1 MGFRRV
7 SRCGSHL
14 GSPDAPVTGEI
25 IKAESGPG
33 ADLAALQFGDSFFP
47 SGAVSFSLGLE
58 TLHADGV
65 VTDAATLEEFL
76 ADQVTERW
84 ATAERAFLAAA
95 HRACPDWPAVAEIDV
110 LQEAM
115 TLPRELREGSRK
127 GGAALLGVHAR
138 METPGAA
145 AYRARLRAGEAHG
158 HLAVVQGVVLAGSGL
173 DLARAE
179 AVSLHGLCATILGA
193 ALRLGLIG
201 HLDGQIM
208 LRGLRPRM
216 AALLAQPAPGLDEA
230 CSYAPLADVA
240 AARHEEAAVR
250 LFSN

>member
-1 MGFRRV
+1 MSDLMV
-7 SRCGSHL
+7 
-14 GSPDAPVTGEI
+14 E
-25 IKAESGPG
+25 AEDGAG
-33 ADLAALQFGDSFFP
+33 ADLASLQFGDSFFP

-58 TLHADGV
+58 TLHADGIV
-65 VTDAATLEEFL
+65 ADVDSLNEFL
-76 ADQVTERW
+76 TDQVMDRW
-84 ATAERAFLAAA
+84 ATAERAFFAAA
-95 HRACPDWPAVAEIDV
+95 HEACPDWPAVAEIDA

-138 METPGAA
+138 METPGAQ
-145 AYRARLRAGEAHG
+145 AYRKWLRAGSAHG
-158 HLAVVQGVVLAGSGL
+158 HLAVVQGVVLKGSGL

-179 AVSLHGLCATILGA
+179 AVSLHGLCAMILGA

-216 AALLAQPAPGLDEA
+216 AALLAEPAPNLDEA
-230 CSYAPLADVA
+230 RSYAPLADVA
-240 AARHEEAAVR
+240 AARHEKAAVR

>member
-1 MGFRRV
+1 MDEAMGEAHE
-7 SRCGSHL
+7 G
-14 GSPDAPVTGEI
+14 PD
-25 IKAESGPG
+25 

-58 TLHADGV
+58 TLYADGI
-65 VTDAATLEEFL
+65 VTDAAALKEFL
-76 ADQVTERW
+76 ADQVTDRW
-84 ATAERAFLAAA
+84 ATSERAFLAAA
-95 HRACPDWPAVAEIDV
+95 HRACPDWPAVAEIDA

-115 TLPRELREGSRK
+115 TLPCELREGSRK

-173 DLARAE
+173 ALARAE

-216 AALLAQPAPGLDEA
+216 AALLAQPAPGVCEA

-240 AARHEEAAVR
+240 AARHEDAAVR

>member
-1 MGFRRV
+1 M
-7 SRCGSHL
+7 
-14 GSPDAPVTGEI
+14 
-25 IKAESGPG
+25 
-33 ADLAALQFGDSFFP
+33 
-47 SGAVSFSLGLE
+47 GLE
-58 TLHADGV
+58 TLHADGI
-65 VTDAATLEEFL
+65 VTDAAGLDAFL
-76 ADQVTERW
+76 TDQVADRW
-84 ATAERAFLAAA
+84 ASAERAFLAAA
-95 HRACPDWPAVAEIDV
+95 HRACPDWPAVAEIDA

-138 METPGAA
+138 MGTEGAQ

-158 HLAVVQGVVLAGSGL
+158 HLAVVQGVVLRGSGL

-179 AVSLHGLCATILGA
+179 AVSLHGLCAAILGA

-201 HLDGQIM
+201 HLDGQII
-208 LRGLRPRM
+208 LRRLRPRM
-216 AALLAQPAPGLDEA
+216 AALLARPAPGVHEA
-230 CSYAPLADVA
+230 SAYAPLADVA

>member
-1 MGFRRV
+1 M
-7 SRCGSHL
+7 SEA
-14 GSPDAPVTGEI
+14 DAGAT
-25 IKAESGPG
+25 

-58 TLHADGV
+58 TLHADGIV
-65 VTDAATLEEFL
+65 SDATALDAFL
-76 ADQVTERW
+76 AEQVAERW
-84 ATAERAFLAAA
+84 ATSERAFLAAA
-95 HRACPDWPAVAEIDV
+95 HRACPDWAQVAEIDA

-138 METPGAA
+138 MGTPGAA
-145 AYRARLRAGEAHG
+145 DYRARLRAGDAHG
-158 HLAVVQGVVLAGSGL
+158 HLAVVQGVVLAGAGL

-179 AVSLHGLCATILGA
+179 AVSLHGLCATIVGA

-208 LRGLRPRM
+208 LRALRPRM
-216 AALLAQPAPGLDEA
+216 AALLARPAPDVSEA
-230 CSYAPLADVA
+230 RAYAPLADVA
-240 AARHEEAAVR
+240 AARHEEAQVR

>member
-1 MGFRRV
+1 MDRRV
-7 SRCGSHL
+7 
-14 GSPDAPVTGEI
+14 TGMTPETEGC
-25 IKAESGPG
+25 AV

-58 TLHADGV
+58 TLHADGIV
-65 VTDAATLEEFL
+65 ADVAGLEDFL

-95 HRACPDWPAVAEIDV
+95 HAAVPDWSAVAELDA

-115 TLPRELREGSRK
+115 TLARELREGSRK

-145 AYRARLRAGEAHG
+145 AYRARVRAGDAHG
-158 HLAVVQGVVLAGSGL
+158 HLAVVQGVVLAGAGL
-173 DLARAE
+173 DRARAE

-216 AALLAQPAPGLDEA
+216 AALLARPAPGVDDA
-230 CSYAPLADVA
+230 WSYAPLADVA
-240 AARHEEAAVR
+240 AARHEQAPVR

>member
-1 MGFRRV
+1 M
-7 SRCGSHL
+7 
-14 GSPDAPVTGEI
+14 
-25 IKAESGPG
+25 SGRAVEAQSG
-33 ADLAALQFGDSFFP
+33 AIADLAALQFGDSFFP

-58 TLHADGV
+58 MLYADGIV
-65 VTDAATLEEFL
+65 VDAATLEEFL
-76 ADQVTERW
+76 TDQVMDRW
-84 ATAERAFLAAA
+84 ATSERAFLAAA
-95 HRACPDWPAVAEIDV
+95 HRACPDWPAVAEIDA

-145 AYRARLRAGEAHG
+145 AYRARLRAGEVHG

-173 DLARAE
+173 ALARAE

-216 AALLAQPAPGLDEA
+216 AALLARPAPAVGEA
-230 CSYAPLADVA
+230 CSYTPLADVA

>member
-1 MGFRRV
+1 M
-7 SRCGSHL
+7 
-14 GSPDAPVTGEI
+14 
-25 IKAESGPG
+25 SGG
-33 ADLAALQFGDSFFP
+33 MVAADGGAAADLAALQFGDSFFP

-58 TLHADGV
+58 TLHADGIV
-65 VTDAATLEEFL
+65 ADTGTLEEFL
-76 ADQVTERW
+76 AGQVMDRW

-95 HRACPDWPAVAEIDV
+95 HRTCPDWPQVAGIDA

-138 METPGAA
+138 MGTPGAA
-145 AYRARLRAGEAHG
+145 DYRARLRAGDAHG
-158 HLAVVQGVVLAGSGL
+158 HLAVVQGVVLAGAGL
-173 DLARAE
+173 ALGRAE
-179 AVSLHGLCATILGA
+179 TVSLHGLCAMVLGA

-216 AALLAQPAPGLDEA
+216 AAVLAGPAPGLDEA
-230 CSYAPLADVA
+230 RAYAPLADVA

>member
-1 MGFRRV
+1 MSG
-7 SRCGSHL
+7 
-14 GSPDAPVTGEI
+14 T
-25 IKAESGPG
+25 KAKAQGDVAS
-33 ADLAALQFGDSFFP
+33 DLAALQFGDSFFP

-58 TLHADGV
+58 TLYADGIV
-65 VTDAATLEEFL
+65 VDAATLEEFL
-76 ADQVTERW
+76 TDQVTDRW
-84 ATAERAFLAAA
+84 ATSERAFLAAA
-95 HRACPDWPAVAEIDV
+95 HRACPDWLGLETAVAEIDA

-115 TLPRELREGSRK
+115 ALPRELREGSRK

-138 METPGAA
+138 METPGAQ

-173 DLARAE
+173 DLARTE

-201 HLDGQIM
+201 HLDGQII

-216 AALLAQPAPGLDEA
+216 AALLARPAPRLDEA
-230 CSYAPLADVA
+230 FSYAPLADVA

>member
-1 MGFRRV
+1 MSEAQHGAV
-7 SRCGSHL
+7 
-14 GSPDAPVTGEI
+14 
-25 IKAESGPG
+25 

-58 TLHADGV
+58 TLHADGIV
-65 VTDAATLEEFL
+65 ADTASLEEFL
-76 ADQVTERW
+76 ADQVMDRW

-95 HRACPDWPAVAEIDV
+95 HEACPDWPAVAEIDA

-145 AYRARLRAGEAHG
+145 AYRALIRAGEAHG
-158 HLAVVQGVVLAGSGL
+158 HLAVVQGVVLKGSGL

-179 AVSLHGLCATILGA
+179 AVGLHGLCATILGA

-216 AALLAQPAPGLDEA
+216 AALLAEPAPGLDEA
-230 CSYAPLADVA
+230 RSYAPLADVA

>member
-1 MGFRRV
+1 MSEAEG
-7 SRCGSHL
+7 
-14 GSPDAPVTGEI
+14 DAI
-25 IKAESGPG
+25 

-58 TLHADGV
+58 MLHADGIV
-65 VTDAATLEEFL
+65 ADAASLEEFL
-76 ADQVTERW
+76 TDQVMERW
-84 ATAERAFLAAA
+84 ATAERAFFAAA
-95 HRACPDWPAVAEIDV
+95 HRACPDWPAVAEIDA

-115 TLPRELREGSRK
+115 TLPRELREGSCK

-138 METPGAA
+138 MKTPGATD
-145 AYRARLRAGEAHG
+145 YRERLRAGDAHG
-158 HLAVVQGVVLAGSGL
+158 HLAVVQGVVLAGAGL
-173 DLARAE
+173 DIDRAE

-216 AALLAQPAPGLDEA
+216 AALLAQPAPGLEEVR
-230 CSYAPLADVA
+230 SYAPLADVA
-240 AARHEEAAVR
+240 AARHEEAPVR

>member
-1 MGFRRV
+1 MVGRMSGGMV
-7 SRCGSHL
+7 
-14 GSPDAPVTGEI
+14 E
-25 IKAESGPG
+25 AEGGAS

-58 TLHADGV
+58 TLHADGIV
-65 VTDAATLEEFL
+65 ADVAGLEDFL
-76 ADQVTERW
+76 TDQVTERW
-84 ATAERAFLAAA
+84 ATSERAFLAAA
-95 HRACPDWPAVAEIDV
+95 HRAAPDWPAVAELDA

-115 TLPRELREGSRK
+115 TLARELREGSRK

-145 AYRARLRAGEAHG
+145 AYRARVRAGAAQG
-158 HLAVVQGVVLAGSGL
+158 HLAVVQGVVLAGAGL
-173 DLARAE
+173 DRARAE

-208 LRGLRPRM
+208 LRALRPRM
-216 AALLAQPAPGLDEA
+216 AALLARPAPGVGEA
-230 CSYAPLADVA
+230 RSYAPLADVA
-240 AARHEEAAVR
+240 AARHEQAPVR

>member
-1 MGFRRV
+1 M
-7 SRCGSHL
+7 S
-14 GSPDAPVTGEI
+14 E
-25 IKAESGPG
+25 AEGG
-33 ADLAALQFGDSFFP
+33 AIADLAALQFGDSFFP

-58 TLHADGV
+58 TLYADGV
-65 VTDAATLEEFL
+65 VVDAAGLDAFL
-76 ADQVTERW
+76 TDQVTDRW
-84 ATAERAFLAAA
+84 ATSERAFLAAA
-95 HRACPDWPAVAEIDV
+95 HRTCPDWPAVAEIDA

-115 TLPRELREGSRK
+115 ALPRELREGSRK

-138 METPGAA
+138 METPGAQ

-173 DLARAE
+173 DLARTE

-201 HLDGQIM
+201 HLDGQII

-216 AALLAQPAPGLDEA
+216 AALLAQPAPELDEA
-230 CSYAPLADVA
+230 CAYAPLADVA

>member
-1 MGFRRV
+1 MSGTK
-7 SRCGSHL
+7 
-14 GSPDAPVTGEI
+14 APA
-25 IKAESGPG
+25 KAKGDVA

-58 TLHADGV
+58 TLHADGIV
-65 VTDAATLEEFL
+65 ADAATLDAFL
-76 ADQVTERW
+76 TDQAVERW
-84 ATAERAFLAAA
+84 ASAERAFLAAA
-95 HRACPDWPAVAEIDV
+95 HRACRDWPAVAEIDA

-138 METPGAA
+138 MGTPGAA
-145 AYRARLRAGEAHG
+145 DYRARLRAGAAHG
-158 HLAVVQGVVLAGSGL
+158 HLAVMQGVVLAGAGL

-179 AVSLHGLCATILGA
+179 AVSLHGLCATIVGA
-193 ALRLGLIG
+193 GLRLGLIG

-216 AALLAQPAPGLDEA
+216 AALLARPAPGLDEA
-230 CSYAPLADVA
+230 SAYVPLADVA
-240 AARHEEAAVR
+240 AARHEEAPVR

>member
-1 MGFRRV
+1 MSGTK
-7 SRCGSHL
+7 G
-14 GSPDAPVTGEI
+14 
-25 IKAESGPG
+25 KAQDGAI

-58 TLHADGV
+58 TLYADGIV
-65 VTDAATLEEFL
+65 VDAAGLDAFL
-76 ADQVTERW
+76 TDQVTDRW
-84 ATAERAFLAAA
+84 ATSERAFLAAA
-95 HRACPDWPAVAEIDV
+95 HRACPDWPAVAEIDA

-115 TLPRELREGSRK
+115 ALPRELREGSRK

-138 METPGAA
+138 METPGAQ

-201 HLDGQIM
+201 HLDAQIM

-216 AALLAQPAPGLDEA
+216 AALLACPAPRLDEA

>member
-1 MGFRRV
+1 MSDSNTNVEG
-7 SRCGSHL
+7 G
-14 GSPDAPVTGEI
+14 A
-25 IKAESGPG
+25 G

-58 TLHADGV
+58 TLHADGI
-65 VTDAATLEEFL
+65 VTDAAALEEFL
-76 ADQVTERW
+76 ADQVMERW

-95 HRACPDWPAVAEIDV
+95 HEACPDWPAVAEIDA

-115 TLPRELREGSRK
+115 ALPRELREGSRK

-138 METPGAA
+138 METPGAT
-145 AYRARLRAGEAHG
+145 AYRARLRAGDAHG
-158 HLAVVQGVVLAGSGL
+158 HLAVVLGVVLKGAGL

-179 AVSLHGLCATILGA
+179 AVSLHGHCAMILGA

-216 AALLAQPAPGLDEA
+216 AALLAEPAPGLDEA
-230 CSYAPLADVA
+230 RSYAPLADVA
-240 AARHEEAAVR
+240 AARHEVAAVR

>member
-1 MGFRRV
+1 MSEVQR
-7 SRCGSHL
+7 S
-14 GSPDAPVTGEI
+14 T
-25 IKAESGPG
+25 G

-58 TLHADGV
+58 TLYADGIV
-65 VTDAATLEEFL
+65 ADAASLEEFL
-76 ADQVTERW
+76 TDQVTDRW
-84 ATAERAFLAAA
+84 ATAERAFLAAS
-95 HRACPDWPAVAEIDV
+95 HRASPDWPTVSEIDA

-138 METPGAA
+138 METHGAA
-145 AYRARLRAGEAHG
+145 AYRERLRAGSAHG
-158 HLAVVQGVVLAGSGL
+158 HLAVVQGVVLKGSGL

-216 AALLAQPAPGLDEA
+216 AALLAEPAPGLDEVCA
-230 CSYAPLADVA
+230 YAPLADVA

>member
-1 MGFRRV
+1 MSGSMGEAQD
-7 SRCGSHL
+7 G
-14 GSPDAPVTGEI
+14 AI
-25 IKAESGPG
+25 

-58 TLHADGV
+58 TLYADGIV
-65 VTDAATLEEFL
+65 ADAAGLDAFL
-76 ADQVTERW
+76 TDQVTDRW
-84 ATAERAFLAAA
+84 ATSERAFLAAA
-95 HRACPDWPAVAEIDV
+95 HRTCPDWPAVAEIDA

-115 TLPRELREGSRK
+115 ALPRELREGSRK

-138 METPGAA
+138 METPGAQ

-173 DLARAE
+173 DLARTE

-201 HLDGQIM
+201 HLDGQII

-216 AALLAQPAPGLDEA
+216 AALLARPAPRLDEA
-230 CSYAPLADVA
+230 FSYAPLADVA

>member
-1 MGFRRV
+1 MSG
-7 SRCGSHL
+7 
-14 GSPDAPVTGEI
+14 T
-25 IKAESGPG
+25 KAKAQGDVA

-58 TLHADGV
+58 TLYADGIV
-65 VTDAATLEEFL
+65 ADAAGLNAFL
-76 ADQVTERW
+76 TDQVTDRW

-95 HRACPDWPAVAEIDV
+95 HRTCPDWPAVAEIDA

-115 TLPRELREGSRK
+115 ALPRELREGSRK

-138 METPGAA
+138 METPGAQ

-216 AALLAQPAPGLDEA
+216 AALLARPAPRLDEA
-230 CSYAPLADVA
+230 FSYAPLADVA

>member
-1 MGFRRV
+1 MSETEDG
-7 SRCGSHL
+7 
-14 GSPDAPVTGEI
+14 A
-25 IKAESGPG
+25 G

-58 TLHADGV
+58 TLHADGI
-65 VTDAATLEEFL
+65 VTDAAGLDAFL
-76 ADQVTERW
+76 ADQVSERW
-84 ATAERAFLAAA
+84 ASAERAFLAAA
-95 HRACPDWPAVAEIDV
+95 WRAAPDWPAVAEIDH

-115 TLPRELREGSRK
+115 TLPQELREGSRK

-138 METPGAA
+138 MKTPGAA
-145 AYRARLRAGEAHG
+145 DYRARIRAGTAPG
-158 HLAVVQGVVLAGSGL
+158 HLAAVQGVVLKGAGLG
-173 DLARAE
+173 LARAE

-193 ALRLGLIG
+193 GLRLGLIG

-216 AALLAQPAPGLDEA
+216 AALLAEPAPGVHEA
-230 CSYAPLADVA
+230 RAYAPLADVA
-240 AARHEEAAVR
+240 AARHESAEVR

>member
-1 MGFRRV
+1 MSEAQDG
-7 SRCGSHL
+7 
-14 GSPDAPVTGEI
+14 A
-25 IKAESGPG
+25 G

-58 TLHADGV
+58 TLYADGV
-65 VTDAATLEEFL
+65 VVDAAGLDAFL
-76 ADQVTERW
+76 TDQVTDRW
-84 ATAERAFLAAA
+84 ATSERAFLAAA
-95 HRACPDWPAVAEIDV
+95 HRTCPDWPAVAEIDA

-115 TLPRELREGSRK
+115 ALPRELREGSRK

-138 METPGAA
+138 METPGAQ

-173 DLARAE
+173 DLARTE

-201 HLDGQIM
+201 HLDGQII

-216 AALLAQPAPGLDEA
+216 AALLAQPAPELDEA
-230 CSYAPLADVA
+230 CAYAPLADVA

>member
-1 MGFRRV
+1 MSEVQQG
-7 SRCGSHL
+7 
-14 GSPDAPVTGEI
+14 A
-25 IKAESGPG
+25 G

-58 TLHADGV
+58 TLHADGIV
-65 VTDAATLEEFL
+65 ADVAGLKEFL
-76 ADQVTERW
+76 ADQVMDRW

-95 HRACPDWPAVAEIDV
+95 HGACPDWPAVAEIDA
-110 LQEAM
+110 LQQAM

-138 METPGAA
+138 LETPGAA
-145 AYRARLRAGEAHG
+145 AYRDRLRAGSAHG
-158 HLAVVQGVVLAGSGL
+158 HLAVVQGVVLKGAGL

-179 AVSLHGLCATILGA
+179 GVSLHGLCAMILGA

-216 AALLAQPAPGLDEA
+216 ATLLAETAPGLDEVR
-230 CSYAPLADVA
+230 SYVPLADVA
-240 AARHEEAAVR
+240 AARHEGAAVR

>member
-1 MGFRRV
+1 MSG
-7 SRCGSHL
+7 
-14 GSPDAPVTGEI
+14 TI
-25 IKAESGPG
+25 AETEDGAA

-58 TLHADGV
+58 TLHADGI
-65 VTDAATLEEFL
+65 VTDAATLDAFL
-76 ADQVTERW
+76 GDQVTERW
-84 ATAERAFLAAA
+84 ATSERAFLAAA
-95 HRACPDWPAVAEIDV
+95 HAACPDWGAVAGIDD

-115 TLPRELREGSRK
+115 TFAQELREGSRK

-145 AYRARLRAGEAHG
+145 AYRARVRAGAAQG
-158 HLAVVQGVVLAGSGL
+158 HLAVVQGVVLAGAGL

-216 AALLAQPAPGLDEA
+216 AALLARPAPGVCDA
-230 CSYAPLADVA
+230 WSYAPLADVA
-240 AARHEEAAVR
+240 AARHEQAPVR

>member
-1 MGFRRV
+1 M
-7 SRCGSHL
+7 SRCASRLSSIDVRMSDSNRIMEDG
-14 GSPDAPVTGEI
+14 A
-25 IKAESGPG
+25 G

-58 TLHADGV
+58 TLHADGIV
-65 VTDAATLEEFL
+65 ADAAGLEDFL
-76 ADQVTERW
+76 TDQVMDRW

-95 HRACPDWPAVAEIDV
+95 HEASPDWPAVAEIDA

-138 METPGAA
+138 METPGARD
-145 AYRARLRAGEAHG
+145 YRERLRAGSAHG
-158 HLAVVQGVVLAGSGL
+158 HLAVVQGVVLKGSGL
-173 DLARAE
+173 ALTRAE
-179 AVSLHGLCATILGA
+179 AVSLHGHCAMILGA

-208 LRGLRPRM
+208 LRGLRPQT
-216 AALLAQPAPGLDEA
+216 AALLARPAPSLDEA
-230 CSYAPLADVA
+230 RSYAPLADVA

>member
-1 MGFRRV
+1 MSEADGGV
-7 SRCGSHL
+7 
-14 GSPDAPVTGEI
+14 A
-25 IKAESGPG
+25 

-58 TLHADGV
+58 MLHADGIV
-65 VTDAATLEEFL
+65 ADAAGLEEFL
-76 ADQVTERW
+76 TDQVVERW
-84 ATAERAFLAAA
+84 ASSERAFLAAA
-95 HRACPDWPAVAEIDV
+95 YRASPDWPAVAEIDA

-138 METPGAA
+138 MGTPGAA
-145 AYRARLRAGEAHG
+145 DYRARLREGNAHG
-158 HLAVVQGVVLAGSGL
+158 HLPVVQGLVLKGSGL

-208 LRGLRPRM
+208 LRELRPRM
-216 AALLAQPAPGLDEA
+216 AALLARPAPGVHEA
-230 CSYAPLADVA
+230 SAYAPLADVA
-240 AARHEEAAVR
+240 AARHEKAPVR

>member
-1 MGFRRV
+1 M
-7 SRCGSHL
+7 
-14 GSPDAPVTGEI
+14 D
-25 IKAESGPG
+25 KAIREAQHGAG

-58 TLHADGV
+58 TLHADGIV
-65 VTDAATLEEFL
+65 ADVAGLEEFL
-76 ADQVTERW
+76 TDQAMDRW
-84 ATAERAFLAAA
+84 ATAERVFLAAA
-95 HRACPDWPAVAEIDV
+95 HRACPDWPAVAEIDA

-115 TLPRELREGSRK
+115 TLPRELREGSLK

-145 AYRARLRAGEAHG
+145 VYRARLRAAEAHG
-158 HLAVVQGVVLAGSGL
+158 HLAVVQGVVLKGAGL

-179 AVSLHGLCATILGA
+179 AVSLHGHCAMILGA

-216 AALLAQPAPGLDEA
+216 AALLAEPAPGLGEVR
-230 CSYAPLADVA
+230 SYAPLADVA

>member
-1 MGFRRV
+1 MNNSTNETAG
-7 SRCGSHL
+7 G
-14 GSPDAPVTGEI
+14 TI
-25 IKAESGPG
+25 

-58 TLHADGV
+58 TLHADGIV
-65 VTDAATLEEFL
+65 ADAMGLEEFL
-76 ADQVTERW
+76 TDQVVERW
-84 ATAERAFLAAA
+84 ASSERAFLAAA
-95 HRACPDWPAVAEIDV
+95 HRACPDWSAVAEIDA

-115 TLPRELREGSRK
+115 TLPHELREGSRK

-138 METPGAA
+138 MGTPGAA
-145 AYRARLRAGEAHG
+145 DYRARLRAGDAHG
-158 HLAVVQGVVLAGSGL
+158 HLAVVQGVVLAGTGL
-173 DLARAE
+173 DLGRAE

-216 AALLAQPAPGLDEA
+216 AALLDRPAPSVHEA
-230 CSYAPLADVA
+230 SAYAPLADVA
-240 AARHEEAAVR
+240 AARHEEAPVR